1 VILSDVGIRAAL
13 ASGDLEIDPPPQDDQ
28 YTPSSI
34 DLFLGGGFR
43 VWDRGRLAMPGF
55 SPTLDLAL
63 QNYQATASGYLID
76 AVLDAGGAF
85 VLQPGQF
92 VLAVTRERVNLRR
105 SSRLAARV
113 EGRSSM
119 ARLGLVVHLTAP
131 TIHAGFSGNI
141 ALEMVNFGPFHLR
154 LVPETTRV
162 CQLIV
167 EQLSEEPGQELR
179 SGFVGQ
185 RDPGGRA

>member
-1 VILSDVGIRAAL
+1 MILSDVGIRAAL
-13 ASGDLEIDPPPQDDQ
+13 AAGDLEIDPSPHDDQ

-34 DLFLGGGFR
+34 DLFLGGGFK
-43 VWDRGRLAMPGF
+43 VWDSRLGMPGF
-55 SPTLDLAL
+55 TPTLDLAL
-63 QNYQATASGYLID
+63 QNYQATASGFLID
-76 AVLDAGGAF
+76 ATLDRDGAF

-105 SSRLAARV
+105 TSRLAARV

-131 TIHAGFSGNI
+131 TIHAGFQGNI
-141 ALEMVNFGPFHLR
+141 TLEMVNFGRFHLR
-154 LVPETTRV
+154 LVPNSTRV

-167 EQLSEEPGQELR
+167 ERLSEEPEQELK
-179 SGFVGQ
+179 STFVGQ
-185 RDPGGRA
+185 RDPGGA

>member
-1 VILSDVGIRAAL
+1 MILSDVGIRAAL
-13 ASGDLEIDPPPQDDQ
+13 VSGDLEIDPPPQDDQ

-43 VWDRGRLAMPGF
+43 VWDTGRLAMPGF

-76 AVLDAGGAF
+76 AVVDAGGAF

-92 VLAVTRERVNLRR
+92 VLAVTKERVNLRR

-131 TIHAGFSGNI
+131 TIHAGFSGTI
-141 ALEMVNFGPFHLR
+141 TLEMVNFGPFHLR
-154 LVPETTRV
+154 LVPDTTRV

-185 RDPGGRA
+185 RDPSGRA